1 MASFVMIKEA
11 ECSKFIEHISQF
23 GLGFNELDVVFF
35 LAQQNWTVIVD
46 WSLWVSAYGQR
57 KQKIRFARNKIIL

>member
-11 ECSKFIEHISQF
+11 ECLKFIEHISQF

-35 LAQQNWTVIVD
+35 LAQQN
-46 WSLWVSAYGQR
+46 
-57 KQKIRFARNKIIL
+57 